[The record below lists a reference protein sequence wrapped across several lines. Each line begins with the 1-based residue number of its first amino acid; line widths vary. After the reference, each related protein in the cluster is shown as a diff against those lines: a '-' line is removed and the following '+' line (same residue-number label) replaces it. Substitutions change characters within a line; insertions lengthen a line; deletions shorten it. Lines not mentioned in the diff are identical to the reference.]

1 MIPLRDKAPS
11 GKFPIVTILLIVVNV
26 LVFLMEVS
34 LGEPQLKGLF
44 DTYGSIPL
52 RLKLA
57 AQGDLHQGVGFAVTI
72 LTSMFLHGGWL
83 HLIGNMWYLWIFGDN
98 VESKLG
104 RVRFLMF
111 YLLCGAAAGLAH
123 AIVHVDSPVPT
134 VGASGAIAGVLGAYL
149 MLFPKAKVLTWVPVI
164 VVGYFIE
171 FPAIV
176 LLGLW
181 FLMQLLNE
189 TLALAGPGEVQSVAW
204 MAHIGGFIAGM
215 ILVHVMRKKRL

>member
-11 GKFPIVTILLIVVNV
+11 GNFPFITILLIVMNL
-26 LVFLMEVS
+26 LVFLMEVF
-34 LGEPQLKGLF
+34 LGEPELRGLF
-44 DTYGSIPL
+44 DTYGAIPH
-52 RLKLA
+52 RLQLA
-57 AQGDLHQGVGFAVTI
+57 ARGDLRQAAGFAVTI

-98 VESKLG
+98 VEGRLG
-104 RVRFLMF
+104 HVRFLMF
-111 YLLCGAAAGLAH
+111 YLLCGGIACLAH
-123 AIVHVDSPVPT
+123 SIVHVDSAVPL

-149 MLFPKAKVLTWVPVI
+149 MTWPKAKVLTWVPVI

-189 TLALAGPGEVQSVAW
+189 TLALAGPAEVQSVAW
-204 MAHIGGFIAGM
+204 MAHIGGFVAGM
-215 ILVHVMRKKRL
+215 ALVRLMRKGRW